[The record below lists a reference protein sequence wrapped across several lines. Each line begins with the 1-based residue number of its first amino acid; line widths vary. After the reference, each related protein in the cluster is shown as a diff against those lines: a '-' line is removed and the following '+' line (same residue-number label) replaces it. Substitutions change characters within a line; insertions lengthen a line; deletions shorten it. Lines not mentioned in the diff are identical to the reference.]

1 MDLGFPTFN
10 FNSELMQQIYDIGI
24 VGGGLAG
31 LALAIESAKA
41 GRRVILFEKE
51 QFPYHKVCGEYISN
65 ESWKYV
71 KQLGVDLD
79 SMNLPKITQL
89 KISSAEGN
97 ELNQQLEKGGFGIS
111 RYSLDFELSKI
122 AKKLGVTLLENT
134 KVEEVNVTAN
144 EAKFR
149 TSNRTYSAKI
159 AVAAHGKRSSLDKKL
174 KRKFILKPQPT
185 SKNYIG
191 IKYHIK
197 AKLPDNL
204 IGLHLFENGYC
215 GISKVEGTDRFCL
228 CYLTLASNLK
238 HAGSIEKMEEN
249 ILSKNRYLKEYLS
262 YERYYNQPLVISQIN
277 FTQKK
282 AIENGI
288 FMLGDAAGLIVPL
301 CGNGMS
307 MALRAA
313 HEFQLLSEKYLDNT
327 HTIKELKSSYL
338 KFWKGEFGTRL
349 KAGRMLQKLFYNKT
363 LVNPALSF
371 LNKTPIITSKIIQLT
386 HGKDIV

>member
-1 MDLGFPTFN
+1 
-10 FNSELMQQIYDIGI
+10 MQQVYDIGI

-41 GRRVILFEKE
+41 GRKVVLFEKE

-65 ESWKYV
+65 ESWEYI

-79 SMNLPKITQL
+79 SMKLPKITQL

-122 AKKLGVTLLENT
+122 AKKLGVKLLENT
-134 KVEEVNVTAN
+134 KVEEVNVTTN
-144 EAKFR
+144 E
-149 TSNRTYSAKI
+149 
-159 AVAAHGKRSSLDKKL
+159 AHGKRSSLDKKL

-197 AKLPDNL
+197 AKLPDSL
-204 IGLHLFENGYC
+204 IGLHLFKNGYC

-262 YERYYNQPLVISQIN
+262 YDRYYDQPLVISQIN

-313 HEFQLLSEKYLDNT
+313 HEFHLLCERNLDNSLT
-327 HTIKELKSSYL
+327 MKELKLSYL
-338 KFWKGEFGTRL
+338 KFWKAEFGTRL

-363 LVNPALSF
+363 LVNPTLSF
-371 LNKTPIITSKIIQLT
+371 LNKTPSITSKIIQLT

>member
-1 MDLGFPTFN
+1 MGLGLPTFN
-10 FNSELMQQIYDIGI
+10 FNSKLMRKVYDIGI

-41 GRRVILFEKE
+41 GRKVILFEKE
-51 QFPYHKVCGEYISN
+51 RFPYHKVCGEYISN
-65 ESWKYV
+65 ESWEYI

-97 ELNQQLEKGGFGIS
+97 ELNQQLNKGGFGIS

-122 AKKLGVTLLENT
+122 AKELGVTLLENK

-144 EAKFR
+144 EATFR
-149 TSNRTYSAKI
+149 TSDQTYSAKI

-174 KRKFILKPQPT
+174 NRKFILNPQAA
-185 SKNYIG
+185 SKNYVG

-204 IGLHLFENGYC
+204 IGLHLFKNGYC
-215 GISKVEGTDRFCL
+215 GISKIEGTDRFCL

-238 HAGSIEKMEEN
+238 HAGSIEKMEED
-249 ILSKNRYLKEYLS
+249 ILSKNHYLKEYLN
-262 YERYYNQPLVISQIN
+262 YDRYYKQPLVISQIN
-277 FTQKK
+277 FTKKK

-288 FMLGDAAGLIVPL
+288 FMLGDSAGLIVPL

-313 HEFQLLSEKYLDNT
+313 HEFHLLSEQLLENKFT
-327 HTIKELKSSYL
+327 RKELERGYL
-338 KFWKGEFGTRL
+338 KFWKREFGTRL
-349 KAGRMLQKLFYNKT
+349 KAGRVLQKLFYNKV
-363 LVNPALSF
+363 LVNPTLNL
-371 LNKTPIITSKIIQLT
+371 LNKTPGITSKIIQLT
-386 HGKDIV
+386 HGKDII